1 MLEKVH
7 KLKIM
12 KDEHHKF
19 VLTKAGVNSLY
30 LFEIEKWGEFVEK
43 LEMLPITINRLARD
57 YKRFF
62 MGNAFEVEVDAQ
74 QEIEIPAVLWE
85 YLMSGKEDGEIEV
98 LKISDYL
105 KNPDYEIKD
114 YQMRHEEY
122 DLLVIAVKK

>member
-1 MLEKVH
+1 MQEKVH

-30 LFEIEKWGEFVEK
+30 LFEMEKWEELVEK
-43 LEMLPITINRLARD
+43 LKMLPITNRLARD

-62 MGNAFEVEVDAQ
+62 METAFEVEVDAQ

-105 KNPDYEIKD
+105 KSPEYEIKN